1 MIPNIFKKQIQ
12 VFRRQP
18 GYYVQNPDSLNLGLW
33 QDGEERFFN
42 IEASVQPAP
51 GETTQILP
59 EGYREKSSYLIYT
72 DTELFSSEENKTNP
86 DLVIIN
92 NKEYFILK
100 KKIFDMTYLSHYELI
115 AVELE

>member
-1 MIPNIFKKQIQ
+1 MIPNIFKKKIK
-12 VFRRQP
+12 VFRSIP
-18 GYYVQNPDSLNLGLW
+18 GYYEKDINSEYVGLW
-33 QDGEERFFN
+33 QNGLETFFD

-51 GETTQILP
+51 GEITQILP

-92 NKEYFILK
+92 NKEYLILK
-100 KKIFDMTYLSHYELI
+100 KKIYDMSLLSHFELI